1 MSANFHEVWWIAS
14 PRDEPW
20 AGLRIAHFRKT
31 VSGRLVVMILGECDP
46 RRIGLRIWS
55 DVAVREGW
63 SKVAQIAMPT
73 SEQFA
78 AIHVTDVDAEN
89 EQ

>member
-31 VSGRLVVMILGECDP
+31 VSGRLVVMIHGEH
-46 RRIGLRIWS
+46 
-55 DVAVREGW
+55 
-63 SKVAQIAMPT
+63 
-73 SEQFA
+73 A
-78 AIHVTDVDAEN
+78 AAHHFRPPCAD
-89 EQ
+89 